1 MYNSKTIR
9 EFKKDITKN
18 YVKYDNEVLIEMLN
32 DNKKDEVV
40 NSLLPLV
47 IYVSNTFYN
56 IGDFE
61 ELISAGNIGLLKGI
75 DKFDIS
81 KGDNIVSFCRNH
93 IRYEIL
99 NYINLNKDMI
109 RLPQSK
115 KLSSQKTR
123 NNYPTMIEVM
133 NIQDLSIEDSVYTE
147 VNLNRR
153 ELEEL
158 LMTIPKMKYSKV
170 MLFLDYYLIPGM
182 TYEKVSTK
190 NGFSKQNTSL
200 IIIDILDKIRNN
212 PTILEKF
219 REILLP

>member
-1 MYNSKTIR
+1 MNNSKTIR

-18 YVKYDNEVLIEMLN
+18 YVKYDNEILIEMLN
-32 DNKKDEVV
+32 DNRRDDVI

-56 IGDFE
+56 TGDFD

-81 KGDNIVSFCRNH
+81 KGENIISFCRNN
-93 IRYEIL
+93 IRFEIL

-109 RLPQSK
+109 RLPLSK
-115 KLSSQKTR
+115 KISSQKTK

-133 NIQDLSIEDSVYTE
+133 NIQDLSIEDSIYTE

-182 TYEKVSTK
+182 TYGKVSEK
-190 NGFSKQNTSL
+190 NGFTKQNTSL
-200 IIIDILDKIRNN
+200 IIIDMLDKIKNN

-219 REILLP
+219 REVLLP

>member
-56 IGDFE
+56 TGDFE

-93 IRYEIL
+93 IVTC
-99 NYINLNKDMI
+99 
-109 RLPQSK
+109 PS
-115 KLSSQKTR
+115 
-123 NNYPTMIEVM
+123 
-133 NIQDLSIEDSVYTE
+133 
-147 VNLNRR
+147 
-153 ELEEL
+153 
-158 LMTIPKMKYSKV
+158 
-170 MLFLDYYLIPGM
+170 
-182 TYEKVSTK
+182 
-190 NGFSKQNTSL
+190 
-200 IIIDILDKIRNN
+200 
-212 PTILEKF
+212 
-219 REILLP
+219 

>member
-1 MYNSKTIR
+1 MNNSKTIR

-18 YVKYDNEVLIEMLN
+18 YIKYDNEILIEMLN
-32 DNKKDEVV
+32 DNRRDDVI

-56 IGDFE
+56 TGDFD

-81 KGDNIVSFCRNH
+81 KGENIISFCRNN

-109 RLPQSK
+109 RLPLSK
-115 KLSSQKTR
+115 KISSQKTK

-133 NIQDLSIEDSVYTE
+133 NIQDLSIEDSIYTE

-182 TYEKVSTK
+182 TYGKVSEK
-190 NGFSKQNTSL
+190 NGFTKQNTSL
-200 IIIDILDKIRNN
+200 IILNMLDKIKNN

-219 REILLP
+219 REVLLP

>member
-1 MYNSKTIR
+1 MNNSKTIR

-18 YVKYDNEVLIEMLN
+18 YVKYDNEILIEMLN
-32 DNKKDEVV
+32 DNRRDDVI

-56 IGDFE
+56 TGDFD

-81 KGDNIVSFCRNH
+81 KGENIISFCRNN

-109 RLPQSK
+109 RLPLSK
-115 KLSSQKTR
+115 KISSQKTK

-133 NIQDLSIEDSVYTE
+133 NIQDLSIEDSIYTE

-182 TYEKVSTK
+182 TYGKVSEK
-190 NGFSKQNTSL
+190 NGFTKQNTSL
-200 IIIDILDKIRNN
+200 IIIDMLDKIKNN

-219 REILLP
+219 REVLLP